1 MIFLENVTLISV
13 LSSVLSDLDLEN
25 VIFLHFGVAA
35 SH

>member
-1 MIFLENVTLISV
+1 MIFLENVTVISV
-13 LSSVLSDLDLEN
+13 LLSVLSDLVLEN